1 MKTATAPKRK
11 ALPAATDLIDC
22 ARANGWSVEE
32 QWTPPNYKGAP
43 VLRVIV
49 GRRMSETDVFLY
61 RLIFRTDGTKPRA
74 WRARTP
80 RNHKWHDVA
89 PRPTKIREVI
99 ATNPVRKAATS

>member
-1 MKTATAPKRK
+1 MKTRTRP
-11 ALPAATDLIDC
+11 ALTAATDLIDF
-22 ARANGWSVEE
+22 AHKHGWSVEE

-49 GRRMSETDVFLY
+49 GRRVSQSDVFLY

-89 PRPTKIREVI
+89 PRPAKIREVI
-99 ATNPVRKAATS
+99 AANPARKAGA